1 MGHVV
6 GACYGG
12 WEGGGGGAMCHVIS
26 ILVSDVFDCVGCVE
40 G

>member
-12 WEGGGGGAMCHVIS
+12 WEGGGAMCHVIS